1 MIETRTQLRPED
13 KLVSEVRNTDIYGSS
28 DTRTIV
34 EWNFQDE
41 VVKAVRS
48 ALGHWNIDKKL
59 SLFSSNEFVALKQTA
74 DINFGS
80 CEDNK
85 RDIALLNHR
94 IAKLEEII
102 KKAGLDREYSSTP
115 DDEERKIVV

>member
-74 DINFGS
+74 DINFES
-80 CEDNK
+80 CKDHESKID
-85 RDIALLNHR
+85 RLEYRVAE
-94 IAKLEEII
+94 LEEII
-102 KKAGLDREYSSTP
+102 KKAGLDRKYSSTP
-115 DDEERKIVV
+115 NDEERKIVV